1 MMEEARNNYAAA
13 ARHATAY
20 YGQLAR
26 TKLGIQDLV
35 FHETLY
41 PAAIDSAEA
50 RGLEIVRATEL
61 LYSIGERNLART
73 FVIPL
78 GSQNDDIAILST
90 IAEIAM
96 DHEDPQST
104 LLIGKAALARGLP
117 VVPYAF
123 PTRALPR
130 YKPMGAAIDPSMV
143 YAVMRT
149 ESEFDPRDV
158 SPANAV
164 GLMQVTPEAGRD
176 TANRFGLPYDWTRM
190 MCDPVYNTQ
199 MGAAELAGLM
209 RDYRGSLLLISAGY
223 NAGRGRVERWI
234 AQYGDPRHPSVDPV
248 DWVERIPFAETR
260 NYVQR
265 VMEGVQVY
273 RTLFSNRN
281 QAEMLGRSEIVTDQ
295 NSLKLMNNGLPTYF
309 RNGEIQKHP

>member
-1 MMEEARNNYAAA
+1 M
-13 ARHATAY
+13 
-20 YGQLAR
+20 
-26 TKLGIQDLV
+26 V
-35 FHETLY
+35 FYETLY

-61 LYSIGERNLART
+61 LYTIGERNLART

-158 SPANAV
+158 SPAK
-164 GLMQVTPEAGRD
+164 P
-176 TANRFGLPYDWTRM
+176 
-190 MCDPVYNTQ
+190 
-199 MGAAELAGLM
+199 
-209 RDYRGSLLLISAGY
+209 
-223 NAGRGRVERWI
+223 
-234 AQYGDPRHPSVDPV
+234 
-248 DWVERIPFAETR
+248 
-260 NYVQR
+260 QR
-265 VMEGVQVY
+265 
-273 RTLFSNRN
+273 R
-281 QAEMLGRSEIVTDQ
+281 
-295 NSLKLMNNGLPTYF
+295 
-309 RNGEIQKHP
+309 